1 MYHQKIPDVLPE
13 LGDLKPTH
21 GLAKPDPY
29 TIVEKRWFFDLW
41 RHFFSIF
48 SPRWNEELLAG
59 FDLSQK
65 SKKEETKE
73 KVKENREKIPEIKKP
88 DIKIIKGLG

>member
-1 MYHQKIPDVLPE
+1 M
-13 LGDLKPTH
+13 TS
-21 GLAKPDPY
+21 
-29 TIVEKRWFFDLW
+29 FFL
-41 RHFFSIF
+41 FSTKF

-73 KVKENREKIPEIKKP
+73 KVKENREKIPEIKEP
-88 DIKIIKGLG
+88 DIKITKGIRVE